1 MQDPYLLIYSS
12 TYLLIYLPTHIAAE
26 GNTCPVIVN
35 GRLSSTRKPPRTPGT
50 IKHKK
55 AATDAR
61 RGKIFTRLAREI
73 AVAARKG
80 GDDPDANFNLR
91 LAVDKAKAANMPR
104 DNIERAIKRGTG
116 ELKGED
122 LVEVLYEGYAP
133 NGVALLVQ
141 VLTDN
146 KNRTVAD
153 VRRILTRQGGTLAEA
168 GAVAWQFDRKG
179 YIAIAP
185 DGVNQDA
192 IFEIAVE
199 AGAEDVVFGDD
210 MIEVYAELENFRAVR
225 QALREAGIQ
234 FETAELSMIPKTA
247 MQLAEKQTLQVMGII
262 DALEELDD
270 VQQVYSNLDISDEVM
285 TRYEAA
291 A

>member
-1 MQDPYLLIYSS
+1 MSGHS
-12 TYLLIYLPTHIAAE
+12 E
-26 GNTCPVIVN
+26 W
-35 GRLSSTRKPPRTPGT
+35 KT

-55 AATDAR
+55 AITDAR

-73 AVAARKG
+73 TIAAHEG
-80 GDDPDANFNLR
+80 SGDPDVNFSLR
-91 LAVDKAKAANMPR
+91 LAVDKAKSANMPK

-122 LVEVLYEGYAP
+122 LVDVMYEGYAP
-133 NGVALLVQ
+133 NGVALLLQ

-146 KNRTVAD
+146 KNRTVAN

-185 DGVNQDA
+185 DGADQETL
-192 IFEIAVE
+192 FEIAVE
-199 AGAEDVVFGDD
+199 AGADDVVFSDD
-210 MIEVYAELENFRAVR
+210 MIEVYAEPEDFQAVR
-225 QALREAGIQ
+225 QALQDAGFH
-234 FETAELSMIPKTA
+234 FETAELA
-247 MQLAEKQTLQVMGII
+247 MLPRTTMKLEEKGTLQVMGVIE
-262 DALEELDD
+262 ALEELDD

-285 TRYEAA
+285 AKYETD
-291 A
+291 

>member
-1 MQDPYLLIYSS
+1 MSGHS
-12 TYLLIYLPTHIAAE
+12 KW
-26 GNTCPVIVN
+26 
-35 GRLSSTRKPPRTPGT
+35 ST

-55 AATDAR
+55 AATDAK
-61 RGKIFTRLAREI
+61 RGRLFTRLAREI
-73 AVAARKG
+73 TIAAREGG
-80 GDDPDANFNLR
+80 GDPDINFGLR
-91 LAVDKAKAANMPR
+91 LAVDKAKSANMPK

-116 ELKGED
+116 ELKGEE
-122 LVEVLYEGYAP
+122 LSEIVYEGYAP

-168 GAVAWQFDRKG
+168 GAVAWQFERKG

-185 DGVNQDA
+185 DGTDEDT

-210 MIEVYAELENFRAVR
+210 LIEVYAELENFQSVR
-225 QALREAGIQ
+225 QALEEAGIQ
-234 FETAELSMIPKTA
+234 FETAELAMIPKTT
-247 MQLAEKQTLQVMGII
+247 MQLQEKQTLQVMAVI

-270 VQQVYSNLDISDEVM
+270 TQQVYSNLEISDEVL
-285 TRYEAA
+285 TKYEAA

>member
-1 MQDPYLLIYSS
+1 MSGHS
-12 TYLLIYLPTHIAAE
+12 
-26 GNTCPVIVN
+26 
-35 GRLSSTRKPPRTPGT
+35 KWKT

-55 AATDAR
+55 AATDAK
-61 RGKIFTRLAREI
+61 RGKIFTRLGREITIVARE
-73 AVAARKG
+73 G
-80 GDDPDANFNLR
+80 GGNPDVNFNLR
-91 LAVDKAKAANMPR
+91 LVMDKAKASNMPK

-122 LVEVLYEGYAP
+122 IAEVAYEGYAP
-133 NGVALLVQ
+133 NGVALLIQ

-153 VRRILTRQGGTLAEA
+153 IRRVLTRQGGTLADA

-185 DGVNQDA
+185 DGIDEDTV
-192 IFEIAVE
+192 FEIAVE

-210 MIEVYAELENFRAVR
+210 LIEVYAELEDFRAVR
-225 QALREAGIQ
+225 QALADAGIH
-234 FETAELSMIPKTA
+234 FETAELSMIPKTT
-247 MQLAEKQTLQVMGII
+247 MQLEEKKTLQVMGVI
-262 DALEELDD
+262 DALEEMDD
-270 VQQVYSNLDISDEVM
+270 IQQVYSNLDISDEVM
-285 TRYEAA
+285 ARYEAA